1 MLTVAKLESH
11 LARIKYPHQLFYFIM
26 SSGSSPRSRT
36 DSRGQNVPMKYV
48 VVTVRSDFQF
58 SALFFC
64 SHLTFYFDL
73 NSFKHFFIFTGRSS
87 IWYW

>member
-11 LARIKYPHQLFYFIM
+11 LEDKKIHILKHQLSILSM

-48 VVTVRSDFQF
+48 VVTVRSDFQY

-64 SHLTFYFDL
+64 SHQTFYFNL
-73 NSFKHFFIFTGRSS
+73 NSFKHFFFFYREE
-87 IWYW
+87 